1 MAMAGKDVKDKK
13 KPISL
18 TNMTE
23 RITKEDPKCWSNDIL
38 KQCLS
43 LLRLNASGT
52 KEELSQ
58 RVCRLKK
65 NPELLDKLI
74 QKHTNE
80 FKFKSRLCKSDIP
93 PPEAKR
99 LSNSTCYPE
108 VCILFYRFAF
118 MRNKCMNSLKLNFIV
133 LLIVRLYNSSALF
146 I

>member
-1 MAMAGKDVKDKK
+1 MAGKDVKDKK
-13 KPISL
+13 KPFFFK
-18 TNMTE
+18 NMTE
-23 RITKEDPKCWSNDIL
+23 RITKEDPKCWSNDFL

-93 PPEAKR
+93 PPEAKW

-108 VCILFYRFAF
+108 VRIL
-118 MRNKCMNSLKLNFIV
+118 L
-133 LLIVRLYNSSALF
+133 
-146 I
+146 